1 MKRQHSMDSIIF
13 LRHGQAENN
22 TKRMLSGRSPGVP
35 LTAKGLEQAQNT
47 ARFLNGHKIAHI
59 YSSPIERAHE
69 TARIAAEHNN
79 VSLTVDERL
88 TELDMGSFTG
98 SKYDEIM
105 EKHGNVFLKFYQND
119 PEIPKYGV
127 ETFDNLKK
135 RVLDMVEYVRD
146 KHPGESVV
154 LVTHMDPIKAAV
166 SYAMNLNAESI
177 HDFVIAN
184 ASLTILGME
193 DKMAWIRAINLMPI
207 SRFDDE
213 I

>member
-1 MKRQHSMDSIIF
+1 MKLHVSQ
-13 LRHGQAENN
+13 
-22 TKRMLSGRSPGVP
+22 
-35 LTAKGLEQAQNT
+35 QNT
-47 ARFLNGHKIAHI
+47 TI
-59 YSSPIERAHE
+59 
-69 TARIAAEHNN
+69 

>member
-1 MKRQHSMDSIIF
+1 MDSIIF

-135 RVLDMVEYVRD
+135 RVLDMVEYVYRERILVEILL
-146 KHPGESVV
+146 KSHHQSVR
-154 LVTHMDPIKAAV
+154 L
-166 SYAMNLNAESI
+166 
-177 HDFVIAN
+177 
-184 ASLTILGME
+184 AS
-193 DKMAWIRAINLMPI
+193 D
-207 SRFDDE
+207 
-213 I
+213 

>member
-1 MKRQHSMDSIIF
+1 MDSIIF

-127 ETFDNLKK
+127 K
-135 RVLDMVEYVRD
+135 R
-146 KHPGESVV
+146 
-154 LVTHMDPIKAAV
+154 
-166 SYAMNLNAESI
+166 
-177 HDFVIAN
+177 
-184 ASLTILGME
+184 
-193 DKMAWIRAINLMPI
+193 
-207 SRFDDE
+207 RFDQRQTSKKTRFRHG
-213 I
+213 

>member
-1 MKRQHSMDSIIF
+1 MDSIIF

-35 LTAKGLEQAQNT
+35 LTTKGIKQAQDT
-47 ARFLNGHKIAHI
+47 AKFLKGHKIAHI

-69 TARIAAEHNN
+69 TARIAADYNGIP
-79 VSLTVDERL
+79 LTIDERL
-88 TELDMGSFTG
+88 VELDMGSFTG

-127 ETFDNLKK
+127 ETFDHLGK
-135 RVLDMVEYVRD
+135 RVLDMIEYVRN

-193 DKMAWIRAINLMPI
+193 GKTTWIRAINLMPI

-213 I
+213 F

>member
-1 MKRQHSMDSIIF
+1 MDSIIF

-146 KHPGESVV
+146 KRICHSLVIKSVFWYLFV
-154 LVTHMDPIKAAV
+154 LI
-166 SYAMNLNAESI
+166 E
-177 HDFVIAN
+177 F
-184 ASLTILGME
+184 
-193 DKMAWIRAINLMPI
+193 
-207 SRFDDE
+207 
-213 I
+213 

>member
-1 MKRQHSMDSIIF
+1 M
-13 LRHGQAENN
+13 
-22 TKRMLSGRSPGVP
+22 
-35 LTAKGLEQAQNT
+35 EQAQNT

-146 KHPGESVV
+146 KHPGDHPLDAVTFPYSKLRKNSIGSNSNVDSVYNGSSICPV
-154 LVTHMDPIKAAV
+154 VVIIAPEWVVNVCAV
-166 SYAMNLNAESI
+166 
-177 HDFVIAN
+177 F
-184 ASLTILGME
+184 
-193 DKMAWIRAINLMPI
+193 
-207 SRFDDE
+207 
-213 I
+213 

>member
-1 MKRQHSMDSIIF
+1 MDSIIF

-105 EKHGNVFLKFYQND
+105 EKHGNVFLKFYQKSRDRLQNTSRMQKRHTGQSTGVCQD
-119 PEIPKYGV
+119 IPMKRWPRKVTCLFYPYRMRILMQYAPN
-127 ETFDNLKK
+127 FSQKQKK
-135 RVLDMVEYVRD
+135 SAL
-146 KHPGESVV
+146 
-154 LVTHMDPIKAAV
+154 
-166 SYAMNLNAESI
+166 
-177 HDFVIAN
+177 
-184 ASLTILGME
+184 
-193 DKMAWIRAINLMPI
+193 
-207 SRFDDE
+207 
-213 I
+213 